1 MLSVSKQKKFFS
13 LLIILIFFNRKGKNI
28 MTQLFINTIAQA
40 FTKTAKNENGEVLR
54 EAISKFDFKID
65 LELDLSTP
73 KMQQILTN
81 LIIDTI
87 KVSIQ
92 NQDRQELWDKAVIA
106 QKFEEHAAKFTED
119 SLYELVCLNSNNV
132 FGLKSFVQ
140 WVKELLIPAIEK
152 GSGKVLTDVQKR
164 TIMAVTKDGKRMNE
178 QSMTKVLQWVDTYGT
193 ELENVDKVINY
204 LTNVQDTNIN
214 DLDALG
220 I

>member
-1 MLSVSKQKKFFS
+1 MARQRAIAKPYFIT
-13 LLIILIFFNRKGKNI
+13 IIFLTVKENI
-28 MTQLFINTIAQA
+28 MSQLFINTIAQA
-40 FTKTAKNENGEVLR
+40 FTKTAKSENGEVLR
-54 EAISKFDFKID
+54 EAIGKFDFKID
-65 LELDLSTP
+65 LELDLATP
-73 KMQQILTN
+73 KMQQIITN

-140 WVKELLIPAIEK
+140 WVKELLIPAIEI
-152 GSGKVLTDVQKR
+152 GTGKTLTDVQKR

-193 ELENVDKVINY
+193 ELENADKVINY

>member
-1 MLSVSKQKKFFS
+1 MS
-13 LLIILIFFNRKGKNI
+13 
-28 MTQLFINTIAQA
+28 QLFINTIAQA
-40 FTKTAKNENGEVLR
+40 FTKTAKSENGEVLR

-65 LELDLSTP
+65 LEFDLSSP

-92 NQDRQELWDKAVIA
+92 NQDRQELWDKAIIA

-140 WVKELLIPAIEK
+140 WVKELLIPAIEI
-152 GSGKVLTDVQKR
+152 GTGKTLTDVQKR

-178 QSMTKVLQWVDTYGT
+178 QSMTKVLQWIDTYGT
-193 ELENVDKVINY
+193 ELENVDKVISY

>member
-1 MLSVSKQKKFFS
+1 MQSLGDTLLNKLFLFF
-13 LLIILIFFNRKGKNI
+13 IFNRKGNFI
-28 MTQLFINTIAQA
+28 MTQLVINTIAQA
-40 FTKTAKNENGEVLR
+40 FTKTAKSENGEVLR
-54 EAISKFDFKID
+54 DAIGKFDFGIN
-65 LELDLSTP
+65 LELNLATP
-73 KMQQILTN
+73 KMQQIITN

-92 NQDRQELWDKAVIA
+92 NQDRNELWDKEIIA
-106 QKFEEHAAKFTED
+106 QKFEAHAAKFTED

-140 WVKELLIPAIEK
+140 WVKELLIPAIEN
-152 GSGKVLTDVQKR
+152 GTGKNLTDVQKR

-178 QSMTKVLQWVDTYGT
+178 QSLAKVLQWIDLYGT
-193 ELENVDKVINY
+193 DLENADKVINY

>member
-1 MLSVSKQKKFFS
+1 
-13 LLIILIFFNRKGKNI
+13 
-28 MTQLFINTIAQA
+28 MTQLVINTIAQA
-40 FTKTAKNENGEVLR
+40 FTKTAKSENGEVLR
-54 EAISKFDFKID
+54 DAIGKFDFGIN
-65 LELDLSTP
+65 LELNLATP
-73 KMQQILTN
+73 KMQQIITN

-92 NQDRQELWDKAVIA
+92 NQDRNELWDKAVIA
-106 QKFEEHAAKFTED
+106 QKFEAHAAKFTED

-140 WVKELLIPAIEK
+140 WVKELLIPAIEN
-152 GSGKVLTDVQKR
+152 GTGKTLTDVQKR

-178 QSMTKVLQWVDTYGT
+178 QSLAKVLQWIDLYGT
-193 ELENVDKVINY
+193 DLENADKVINY